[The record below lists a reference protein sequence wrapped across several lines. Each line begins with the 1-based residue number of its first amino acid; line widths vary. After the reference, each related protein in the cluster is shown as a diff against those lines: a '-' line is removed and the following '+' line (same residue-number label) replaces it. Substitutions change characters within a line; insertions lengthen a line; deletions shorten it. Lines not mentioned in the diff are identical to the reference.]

1 MYFGAHISI
10 AKNILEAPKRAKD
23 LGCEVFQIFTRSP
36 QGGPSPRRSGYG
48 HAGGPT
54 PEISEETG
62 KKFRAECEKYGLLDY
77 VVHTPYF
84 INLGSKS
91 NRIFYGSVSAIRQE
105 LERASLLGAKY
116 VMTHLGSGKDLG
128 RAEGI
133 IQTIKGLK
141 KILEYYDGKTEL
153 LIENSAGAGEIIG
166 DKFEEIA
173 EILNAVNHKK
183 LSGVCFDTC
192 HAFASGYDLR
202 SPEMAEQVLGNFD
215 STIGLDR
222 LKWLHLNDSKFDI
235 SNHKDRH
242 EHIGKGLIGLEGFRT
257 IVNFPKLENRGG
269 VIETPPDGM
278 ADDIAVLK
286 ELRKPTH

>member
-36 QGGPSPRRSGYG
+36 QGGT
-48 HAGGPT
+48 AI
-54 PEISEETG
+54 EITDEIG
-62 KKFRAECEKYGLLDY
+62 KKFRAECEKYGLSDY

-105 LERASLLGAKY
+105 LERASVLGAKY
-116 VMTHLGSGKDLG
+116 VMTHLGTGKDLG
-128 RAEGI
+128 RSEAI
-133 IQTIKGLK
+133 AQTIKGLK
-141 KILEYYDGKTEL
+141 KILDDYKGEAEL

-166 DKFEEIA
+166 DQFEEIA
-173 EILNAVNHKK
+173 EILNAVDHKK

-202 SPEMAEQVLGNFD
+202 SPEMAKQVLGNFD

-242 EHIGKGLIGLEGFRT
+242 EHIGKGFIGLEGFRM
-257 IVNFPKLENRGG
+257 IVNFPKFNNLGG
-269 VIETPPDGM
+269 VIETPPDGV
-278 ADDIAVLK
+278 ADDIAALK
-286 ELRKPTH
+286 GLRK

>member
-1 MYFGAHISI
+1 MLFGAHISI

-36 QGGPSPRRSGYG
+36 QGGM
-48 HAGGPT
+48 AI
-54 PEISEETG
+54 EITEEIG
-62 KKFRAECEKYGLLDY
+62 KKFRAECEKYGLTDY

-105 LERASLLGAKY
+105 LERASILGAKY
-116 VMTHLGSGKDLG
+116 VMTHLGTGKDLG
-128 RAEGI
+128 RFEAI
-133 IQTIKGLK
+133 TQTIKGLK
-141 KILEYYDGKTEL
+141 KILEDYKGEAEL

-166 DKFEEIA
+166 DQFEEIA
-173 EILNAVNHKK
+173 EILNSVDHKK

-202 SPEMAEQVLGNFD
+202 SPEMAKQVLENFN

-222 LKWLHLNDSKFDI
+222 LKWLHLNDSKFEI

-242 EHIGKGLIGLEGFRT
+242 EHIGKGFIGLEGFKFL
-257 IVNFPKLENRGG
+257 VNFPKFKNLGG
-269 VIETPPDGM
+269 VIETPPDGA

-286 ELRKPTH
+286 SLRK